1 MRLRTQLPEAEAHEL
16 DLQLALLA
24 AQAPGH
30 HAPACR
36 DLRSSIA
43 MRFCS
48 HLRGDSPKGIKVTT
62 LTELAVH

>member
-36 DLRSSIA
+36 DLRSSA
-43 MRFCS
+43 DVRSHS
-48 HLRGDSPKGIKVTT
+48 HLLGDSPEGRQVTT
-62 LTELAVH
+62 LTELALH